1 MNLCPL
7 RINPRERQ
15 ILAGLYLSRFDVD
28 GLNAMGFE
36 SFAEAFNAFGYGF
49 GGKPAS
55 IKNYRDEFDPLFPNP
70 RQGWKNRGR
79 REYCVEIK
87 EKYRGLSLDDFAE
100 LLKGF
105 LGDLSAPIL
114 ESDRAVEAS
123 GSFAKRLITGR
134 AAENYFQARWSGM
147 EEFSACEIEDTTHH
161 GCGYDFRLWPVDGSG
176 FKAVEVKGMSE
187 QSGIISLTEKEYLMA
202 GQLKNRYH
210 LVVVKNFR
218 EKPFHEIHRSP
229 LECDFAF
236 RKCERTLVQISWAA
250 AI

>member
-1 MNLCPL
+1 MNSCPL
-7 RINPRERQ
+7 RINAKERR

-28 GLNAMGFE
+28 GLQAMGFE
-36 SFAEAFNAFGYGF
+36 SFTEAFNAFGYGF

-79 REYCVEIK
+79 REYCLEIK
-87 EKYRGLSLDDFAE
+87 EKYHGLSLDDFAE

-105 LGDLSAPIL
+105 LGESSPPLL
-114 ESDRAVEAS
+114 ESDQTVETS

-147 EEFSACEIEDTTHH
+147 EEFSACDIEDTTHQ

-176 FKAVEVKGMSE
+176 FKAVEVKGMSGR
-187 QSGIISLTEKEYLMA
+187 SGVITLTEKEHLMA
-202 GQLKNRYH
+202 GQLKERYH

-218 EKPFHEIHRSP
+218 EKPCHEIHRNP
-229 LECDFAF
+229 LDGGRAF
-236 RKCERTLVQISWAA
+236 RRCERTVVQISWAA
-250 AI
+250 VL